1 VDAALVLF
9 FAMTVVN
16 LVLSTANAVAN
27 TTDGDYAYLIP
38 ASLYLLLFI
47 AFIIYN
53 RIRNDRTDSHAT
65 IGDLIWGLDDA
76 VGSQVVFLL
85 VSLGL
90 IFWMNAVTN
99 NLFAVYIPLFGQT
112 IGMLSGKS
120 GRIRLSITL
129 VTIEAGALL
138 YQIGFLDDVFH
149 NRATFGEIVGIS
161 ISVISFTTLIMV
173 IMALIRSRME
183 SEGLIQELRITHA
196 RLEAAQQKE
205 NEVAVLRERERMA
218 REMHDVLGHAL
229 VLVAV
234 KIEAA
239 QRLLA
244 VDPARGNQ
252 ELEDTKELV
261 RQSMS
266 DLRTSLADLRGPSF
280 DADAQPLSK
289 ALSAWAT
296 RTAQES
302 KMQIECNFEP
312 ETDNLPPQV
321 QDALWRVGREAI
333 LNVVKHARA
342 HTLRLAT
349 FMKGGSAYLTIA
361 DDGVGIPRLRE
372 GSARLEVEGH
382 YGIRG
387 MRERIEAINGHL
399 TLKPGQNERG
409 TIVIASVPV
418 TSLAR
423 EEGKE

>member
-1 VDAALVLF
+1 
-9 FAMTVVN
+9 
-16 LVLSTANAVAN
+16 
-27 TTDGDYAYLIP
+27 
-38 ASLYLLLFI
+38 
-47 AFIIYN
+47 
-53 RIRNDRTDSHAT
+53 
-65 IGDLIWGLDDA
+65 
-76 VGSQVVFLL
+76 
-85 VSLGL
+85 
-90 IFWMNAVTN
+90 
-99 NLFAVYIPLFGQT
+99 
-112 IGMLSGKS
+112 
-120 GRIRLSITL
+120 
-129 VTIEAGALL
+129 
-138 YQIGFLDDVFH
+138 
-149 NRATFGEIVGIS
+149 
-161 ISVISFTTLIMV
+161 
-173 IMALIRSRME
+173 
-183 SEGLIQELRITHA
+183 
-196 RLEAAQQKE
+196 
-205 NEVAVLRERERMA
+205 
-218 REMHDVLGHAL
+218 
-229 VLVAV
+229 VAV

-280 DADAQPLSK
+280 DTDAQPLSK